1 MLGGVEEGAAAANI
15 GDVPPAEMIDGGVV
29 LVGAAERDGDSAQ
42 GVPTNPTTIL
52 YTSCWNE

>member
-52 YTSCWNE
+52 YTSC